1 MGKRFQPGQSGN
13 PHGRPKGPS
22 LTTALKRAIKR
33 VDPETKRKYLD
44 LLADALIAQAIDGN
58 RRASAAAM
66 REIWARLDG
75 PTRQELDVTSA
86 GSAVGYVALLGEM
99 TNEELHDLALG
110 ARGDDS
116 EEAPD
121 SSE

>member
-1 MGKRFQPGQSGN
+1 
-13 PHGRPKGPS
+13 

-58 RRASAAAM
+58 CRASAAAM

-86 GSAVGYVALLGEM
+86 GNAVGYVALLGEM
-99 TNEELHDLALG
+99 TDAELHDLAFG